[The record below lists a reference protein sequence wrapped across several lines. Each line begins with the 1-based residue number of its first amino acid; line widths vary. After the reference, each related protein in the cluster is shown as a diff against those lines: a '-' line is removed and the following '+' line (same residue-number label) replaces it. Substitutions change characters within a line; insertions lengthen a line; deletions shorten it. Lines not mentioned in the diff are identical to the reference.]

1 MAYATADDVANR
13 LGRPLSPDEVTFVET
28 LLGDAEIK
36 ILSRVPMLHEYV
48 ATGKISRDAVVLV
61 EANAVLRVV
70 RNPEGFRSE
79 QEGDYLYARD
89 VATASGLLNI
99 LPDEWALLKVN
110 KAFTIYPD
118 TGRKNYDPRNFPPHA
133 WQWSWP
139 AEGWREYYDEFTR
152 PW

>member
-1 MAYATADDVANR
+1 RSPPTARTLPRPKYPEGGILAHATADDGANR
-13 LGRPLSPDEVTFVET
+13 LGRPLSPDEVPGVER
-28 LLGDAEIK
+28 LLGDAGVK
-36 ILSRVPMLHEYV
+36 ILSRLPMLHEYV
-48 ATGKISRDAVVLV
+48 ATGKMSQDAVVLV

-99 LPDEWALLKVN
+99 LPDEWALLKIN

-118 TGRKNYDPRNFPPHA
+118 TGRKNYDP
-133 WQWSWP
+133 
-139 AEGWREYYDEFTR
+139 
-152 PW
+152 